1 MIFQWRQSGVGYQ
14 QIARRLNDQGIPSPS
29 KLHYMRDEVKTERFA
44 TAVWHVPTVKK
55 LLSSE
60 VYIGHMVQDRSR
72 NNLPAGKKMCW
83 LPKSQWIVVRNTH
96 EAIID
101 EETFRAVQNMAEV
114 CRITH
119 QERLGRFDD
128 LGTIPNILRGLV
140 FCADC
145 KRPMIRYKSVS
156 ESCSNLYYS
165 YICHTHAENPASCPN
180 KNLRETKLIEI
191 LWDTLRQELAM
202 AWDLEKLV
210 RKHSRSAAAISRD
223 AAIKREIEAAQRTLD
238 RAKLLHDSLF
248 QNYADKLMTEWEYT
262 EMRAQYR
269 ADMEKAKTRLE
280 ELGRQRQSGERQTT
294 KNPWLAACGEF
305 RAKTE
310 LTADMAHALIG
321 RVEIGTENHVSITL
335 RYRDEYRVL
344 IQRLEEDGKAVPA

>member
-14 QIARRLNDQGIPSPS
+14 QIAGRLNDQGIPSPS

-269 ADMEKAKTRLE
+269 ADMEKARARLE
-280 ELGRQRQSGERQTT
+280 ELKRQRQTEERQAA
-294 KNPWLAACGEF
+294 KNPWLATCGRF
-305 RAKTE
+305 RAETE
-310 LTADMAHALIG
+310 LTADMSHALIG
-321 RVEIGTENHVSITL
+321 RVEIGTENQVSITL
-335 RYRDEYRVL
+335 RYRDEYSAL
-344 IQRLEEDGKAVPA
+344 IRLLAEGGEAVYA